1 MILQRVIEIN
11 YDRLVHGDQSQNIV
25 IRPGDNIYVDGP
37 PQGYVYIDGEISRP
51 GVYNMPSTGRLTLS
65 RLVAAAGGLLGI
77 AIPERVD
84 LTRKI
89 GPNREATIRM
99 NLAAIRQRTE
109 PDIMMKPDDS
119 VIIGTSFIAWPLAVI
134 RNGFRATYG
143 YGFVLDRNFGDDVFG
158 PQNNNNFF

>member
-1 MILQRVIEIN
+1 RRNQTTQPGADDSFIFVPERGEWVRVRQQPSMPTAAPATPSGNEQPQTPETQLVLQRVIEVD

-25 IRPGDNIYVDGP
+25 IRPGDHISVDGP
-37 PQGYVYIDGEISRP
+37 PQGIVYIDGEIARP
-51 GVYNMPSTGRLTLS
+51 GVYSMPQIGRLTLS

-99 NLAAIRQRTE
+99 NLAAI
-109 PDIMMKPDDS
+109 
-119 VIIGTSFIAWPLAVI
+119 
-134 RNGFRATYG
+134 
-143 YGFVLDRNFGDDVFG
+143 
-158 PQNNNNFF
+158 